1 MKLIVPSLKYKDS
14 FLDALME
21 FEKTKEA
28 GFWKFPDET
37 PRTLESY
44 IERILNH
51 SEGADLPDNW
61 VPCTSYW
68 LIDENNE
75 FVGHINIRHRLN
87 DFLTNFGGH
96 IGYAIRPSMRRQ
108 GHGTQILK
116 LALPK
121 AAALGLDRILITC
134 DKTNTP
140 SLKII
145 EKNNGIFENE
155 CEQTGDLPTKLRFWI
170 DLV

>member
-96 IGYAIRPSMRRQ
+96 IGYAI
-108 GHGTQILK
+108 GDLCGEILK
-116 LALPK
+116 
-121 AAALGLDRILITC
+121 TC
-134 DKTNTP
+134 PLYNGHRT
-140 SLKII
+140 SLNKSCVII
-145 EKNNGIFENE
+145 K
-155 CEQTGDLPTKLRFWI
+155 P
-170 DLV
+170 